1 MTSSQRGII
10 LVRGAKPILEYL
22 AIASGRLSEATGRN
36 TGCAMER
43 TYEVGKITE
52 ADIEGYIGD
61 GPGLVGQQPRCM
73 T

>member
-1 MTSSQRGII
+1 MRG
-10 LVRGAKPILEYL
+10 GKAILEYL
-22 AIASGRLSEATGRN
+22 AIASSRLSEATRRN

-43 TYEVGKITE
+43 AYEVGKIAE

-61 GPGLVGQQPRCM
+61 GPGLIGQKSRRM